1 MRDGRLEHNFDDAT
15 VQLDITMLQP
25 RAYPEFVAKALVLDN
40 DPFEAMV
47 DDDNPWME
55 GFVLVVAVSG
65 LAGLALAVGGWLTA
79 ATLPAPDAAL
89 TTLLQGGRQLAAIL
103 SLPAASVERVIMEVW
118 ALTAFSSGYAGGWT
132 HLLPILSVPG
142 MALVW
147 WVFFSVGAFG
157 IGRAFGGNGTLRTTL
172 GAAALTVAPL
182 SFLLLSIAP
191 FAGVSSVMLAVWSAL
206 IGYRAIH
213 VAQELDW
220 RRAALT
226 TLSVYALA
234 IVVILL
240 LLVAFGL
247 GYATGGFR

>member
-1 MRDGRLEHNFDDAT
+1 MIAPETLRCGANI
-15 VQLDITMLQP
+15 QLDIIMLQP

-55 GFVLVVAVSG
+55 GFVLVVGVSL
-65 LAGLALAVGGWLTA
+65 LAGLGLAFGGWLTA
-79 ATLPAPDAAL
+79 ATLPTPDAAL
-89 TTLLQGGRQLAAIL
+89 TTLMQGGRQLAALL
-103 SLPAASVERVIMEVW
+103 SLPTAAVEQVIADVW
-118 ALTAFSSGYAGGWT
+118 ALTTLGTGYAGGWS
-132 HLLPILSVPG
+132 HLLPIISVPG

-147 WVFFSVGAFG
+147 WVFFSVTAFG
-157 IGRAFGGNGTLRTTL
+157 IGRAFGGNGALRTTF

-182 SFLLLSIAP
+182 SFLLLSIVP
-191 FAGVSSVMLAVWSAL
+191 FAGVSSIMLAVWGAL

-226 TLSVYALA
+226 TLIVYAMA
-234 IVVILL
+234 AVVVLL
-240 LLVAFGL
+240 LLAAFGL
-247 GYATGGFR
+247 GYSTGGFR

>member
-1 MRDGRLEHNFDDAT
+1 
-15 VQLDITMLQP
+15 MLQP
-25 RAYPEFVAKALVLDN
+25 RTYPELVAKALVLDN

-55 GFVLVVAVSG
+55 GFVLVVAVST
-65 LAGLALAVGGWLTA
+65 LAGAALALGSWLTA

-89 TTLLQGGRQLAAIL
+89 TTLLQGGRQIATML
-103 SLPAASVERVIMEVW
+103 SLPAASVERVMMQVW
-118 ALTAFSSGYAGGWT
+118 ALTAFSSAYVGGWT
-132 HLLPILSVPG
+132 HLLPIISVPG

-157 IGRAFGGNGTLRTTL
+157 IGRAFGGNGTLRATL

-182 SFLLLSIAP
+182 SLLLLSIAP
-191 FAGVSSVMLAVWSAL
+191 FAGVSSAMLVCWSAL
-206 IGYRAIH
+206 IGYRAVH

-226 TLSVYALA
+226 TLIVYTMA
-234 IVVILL
+234 VVVVLL
-240 LLVAFGL
+240 LMLAFGL
-247 GYATGGFR
+247 GYATGGMQ

>member
-1 MRDGRLEHNFDDAT
+1 
-15 VQLDITMLQP
+15 MLQP
-25 RAYPEFVAKALVLDN
+25 RAYPELVAKALVLDN

-55 GFVLVVAVSG
+55 GFVLVVAVSV
-65 LAGLALAVGGWLTA
+65 LAGVALAFGGWLTA

-89 TTLLQGGRQLAAIL
+89 TTILQGGRQLAALL
-103 SLPAASVERVIMEVW
+103 SLPTAAVKQVITAVW
-118 ALTAFSSGYAGGWT
+118 SLTAFSSGYRGGWS
-132 HLLPILSVPG
+132 HLLPIISVPG

-147 WVFFSVGAFG
+147 WIFFSVAAFG
-157 IGRAFGGNGTLRTTL
+157 IARAFGGNGALRTTL

-182 SFLLLSIAP
+182 SFLLLSIVP
-191 FAGVSSVMLAVWSAL
+191 FAGVSSVMLVVWSAL

-226 TLSVYALA
+226 TLIVYAMA
-234 IVVILL
+234 AVVILL
-240 LLVAFGL
+240 LAAAFGL
-247 GYATGGFR
+247 GYSTGGLR

>member
-1 MRDGRLEHNFDDAT
+1 
-15 VQLDITMLQP
+15 MLQP

-40 DPFEAMV
+40 DPFTAMV

-55 GFVLVVAVSG
+55 GFVLVVVVSL
-65 LAGLALAVGGWLTA
+65 LAGLALALGGWLTA

-89 TTLLQGGRQLAAIL
+89 TTLLQGGRQIATLL
-103 SLPAASVERVIMEVW
+103 SLPAPVVEQVIEDVW
-118 ALTAFSSGYAGGWT
+118 ALMTLGTGYAGGWS
-132 HLLPILSVPG
+132 HLLPIIGVPG

-147 WVFFSVGAFG
+147 WLFFSVAAFG

-182 SFLLLSIAP
+182 SLLLLSIVP
-191 FAGVSSVMLAVWSAL
+191 FAGVSSAMLAVWGAL
-206 IGYRAIH
+206 IGYRAVH

-226 TLSVYALA
+226 TLIVYAMA
-234 IVVILL
+234 VVVAMLL
-240 LLVAFGL
+240 MAAFGL
-247 GYATGGFR
+247 GYSTGGFR